1 MALTK
6 VIQSMIDGFEARTS
20 VQLNTGPDPTYPG
33 AYGPDPSQQGL
44 QFWANDTA
52 GNRKVFASIQT
63 EIQDATAGAVEGR
76 LHFLVND
83 GNFLQ
88 VIGTVNRDGSW
99 ILGPGSGSYIMQICG
114 EQNIGFG
121 VPTPPVAVFG
131 ERVSAIDP
139 DYEDCRALAIRNTKI
154 TDLTSLAYRAG
165 MGFSILNSTG
175 KERPTG
181 HLRFQYSDRTANT
194 EDSYMYPTTLV
205 NGVQIDGPYF
215 HNDGIGFELNGGAL
229 LAANTL
235 DDYEEG
241 TWIPAFGGSTSN
253 PSQTIVQALG
263 RYTKIGRLVTF
274 YGVIQ
279 QSAFTGGS
287 GDLRL
292 TGLPFTSENF
302 SFGGQLV
309 FGFQSVFAAAPRAGI
324 TNNNTFFELYKSDNA
339 SFITGSVYPAVV
351 VGDVNNVGGYIN
363 FSGFYY
369 AAS

>member
-1 MALTK
+1 MSLTK

-139 DYEDCRALAIRNTKI
+139 DYDDCRALAVRNTKI
-154 TDLTSLAYRAG
+154 ANLTSLAYRAG
-165 MGFSILNSTG
+165 MGFSILNSAG

-229 LAANTL
+229 LQANTIS
-235 DDYEEG
+235 DYEEG
-241 TWIPAFGGSTSN
+241 SWTPALSGATFTTTS
-253 PSQTIVQALG
+253 AG
-263 RYTKIGRLVTF
+263 RYVKVGRLVTVWG
-274 YGVIQ
+274 YV
-279 QSAFTGGS
+279 SATYSAATG
-287 GDLRL
+287 LFFINN
-292 TGLPFTSENF
+292 LPFTVFNDASVR
-302 SFGGQLV
+302 GGAGNVSCALGV
-309 FGFQSVFAAAPRAGI
+309 TFTNYVTLEPINNTVNAFFEDNKSGATRSDMNSTNFAAGG
-324 TNNNTFFELYKSDNA
+324 FEIRFTSTYYTA
-339 SFITGSVYPAVV
+339 S
-351 VGDVNNVGGYIN
+351 
-363 FSGFYY
+363 
-369 AAS
+369 